1 MDGYMTTEKEYQ
13 ATLDYLYSFVD
24 YSLTHNLNK
33 TSFVDTLD
41 DMLAL
46 DEKAGRPHQA
56 YPCVHIAGTKGKGS
70 TGALIAAALQ
80 AAGYK
85 VGFYTSPHLE
95 DFCERIQINRENISH
110 SRFVGLIDSLRSAIE
125 SVGHVSTFDIATE
138 AAFLYFAQEK
148 VDVAIIEVGLGGRLD
163 STNVITPAVAVI
175 TSLSM
180 DHMAVLGNSLEKIA
194 AEKGGIIKEN
204 RPVVASPQ
212 KPEAMLVIKEIAA
225 QRNAELFDSA
235 VLYPSQILEHTL
247 AHQLIDVSIQG
258 QPSLRLDLPL
268 LGDHQRE
275 NAITAFTAL
284 QVLKR
289 SGFIVSDE
297 AIQQGFR
304 TVNWRGRFDILNRS
318 PLVISDSAHNLD
330 SALKLKQTL
339 ADYLPEAH
347 FVLVFGASEDK
358 DISGMFAQLLPLMD
372 EVIFTQSIHPRSC
385 KAEKL
390 LELAAEYPCKKS
402 IAVPLEAAMIKSL
415 HTAGKEKVVLVTGSI
430 FVAAGAQLFFENK
443 LVTETVR

>member
-46 DEKAGRPHQA
+46 DEEAGRPHQA

-110 SRFVGLIDSLRSAIE
+110 SRFVGLIDSLKPAIE

-225 QRNAELFDSA
+225 KRNAELFDSD

-289 SGFIVSDE
+289 SGFIISDE
-297 AIQQGFR
+297 AIQQGFH

-390 LELAAEYPCKKS
+390 LELAAEYPCKKA

-415 HTAGKEKVVLVTGSI
+415 HAAGKEKVVLVTGSI